1 MAAEFMDSAL
11 YSLKM
16 QRLPRKRYNNHSM
29 TAKMSLLCLPDR
41 LPNGFT
47 ARLAIAKY
55 IRIGSSN
62 TSNLGGLSI
71 VGTAA
76 AC

>member
-1 MAAEFMDSAL
+1 MDSML
-11 YSLKM
+11 FSLKM
-16 QRLPRKRYNNHSM
+16 QKPRQKKYNNHSM
-29 TAKMSLLCLPDR
+29 TAKMNPLCLLDR
-41 LPNGFT
+41 LQSGFT
-47 ARLAIAKY
+47 VRLAIVKY

-62 TSNLGGLSI
+62 TSILGGLSI